1 MVPIT
6 PLSPLVASR
15 PQSVSAGCRWER
27 VDERRLR
34 WERGKESQRG
44 RGSRG
49 RNLLTMSR
57 LRLGSVMTSDRCL
70 KVPVTQAVRFKPSRR
85 DAGSREEMTVR
96 GAHWSHTGHPRWGS
110 FRWGLPKHP
119 QHQPAPTSQRR
130 DVSREDGPVSG
141 PRRGKGDFQGLFA
154 FGGAQLLS

>member
-1 MVPIT
+1 MGEGQRKSEREREQGEEPTHHVP
-6 PLSPLVASR
+6 A
-15 PQSVSAGCRWER
+15 
-27 VDERRLR
+27 
-34 WERGKESQRG
+34 
-44 RGSRG
+44 
-49 RNLLTMSR
+49 R

-154 FGGAQLLS
+154 FGGRSCFPDLSSPI